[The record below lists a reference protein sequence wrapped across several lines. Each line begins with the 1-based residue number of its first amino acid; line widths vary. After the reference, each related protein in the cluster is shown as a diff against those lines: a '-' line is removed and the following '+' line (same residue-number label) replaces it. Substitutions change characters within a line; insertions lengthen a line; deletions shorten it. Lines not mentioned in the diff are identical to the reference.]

1 VRLGCAV
8 HVGYVVEAM
17 EPAPLTAIPEG
28 FSPPIPL
35 DRCFDA
41 VYGLEV
47 LDEGGNDGVLR
58 GRVAIRDELRQQFGL
73 VHGGVIAAL
82 AEALASR
89 GTWLACYPR
98 GKVVMGMSNET
109 NFMRPF
115 LEGHINAAA
124 MPRHKG
130 HTRWVWEVQARD
142 DQHRL
147 CALTTVNIAVRDA
160 RPR

>member
-1 VRLGCAV
+1 
-8 HVGYVVEAM
+8 M
-17 EPAPLTAIPEG
+17 EHPPLTAIPDG

-47 LDEGGNDGVLR
+47 LDDGGGDGALR

-89 GTWLACYPR
+89 GTWLASYPR

-115 LEGHINAAA
+115 LEGHIHATAVA
-124 MPRHKG
+124 RHTG
-130 HTRWVWEVQARD
+130 RTRWVWEVQSRD
-142 DQHRL
+142 DDQRL
-147 CALTTVNIAVRDA
+147 CAVTTVNIAVRDA
-160 RPR
+160 PG